1 MFSVMT
7 WNLENFERPAANAQ
21 QAVKDRYTHK
31 LQQISQLITNTEPDV
46 VGVQEVLADPKNLTP
61 PAFDDPRAAL
71 GAE

>member
-31 LQQISQLITNTEPDV
+31 LQ
-46 VGVQEVLADPKNLTP
+46 
-61 PAFDDPRAAL
+61 
-71 GAE
+71 